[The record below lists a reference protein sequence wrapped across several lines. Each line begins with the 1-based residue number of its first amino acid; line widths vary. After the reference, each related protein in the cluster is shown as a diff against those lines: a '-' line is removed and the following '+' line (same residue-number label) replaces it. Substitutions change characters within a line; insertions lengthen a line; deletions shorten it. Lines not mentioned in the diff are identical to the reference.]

1 MIMSNEHHLVEVL
14 SFRRGDNLATIAT
27 DGNRHVSQEF
37 ELCKEHTS
45 LARAIS
51 YLEAKGYS
59 VDIDDFKTI

>member
-1 MIMSNEHHLVEVL
+1 MSNEHHLVEVL